1 MSLSRPKSLCF
12 TQHPATRD
20 GDRDKEKKQTF
31 APSAQGPKASGG
43 SSSRSQHLGQLATG
57 LSYTGTLLCPPPH
70 CPRSSVSQVGIEVL
84 RLTPSLLHAPAR
96 IWGPSPGV
104 SFQKPISSGFKEGG
118 RPTTRT
124 LSRDQNGGCGTQENG
139 KGRLSPPRA
148 AGRSADLLAQR
159 RRAHALCSLAAQQ
172 RAHAAAGGTAANL
185 RSARVTWSSG
195 SPSCPLATVLST
207 PSGTHVPSR
216 KGRLW
221 GLCATLPAPFLLGDA
236 QSQGPERAVS
246 RSFH

>member
-1 MSLSRPKSLCF
+1 MLCHCPGPSLCASPS
-12 TQHPATRD
+12 TLPHAMVTVTR
-20 GDRDKEKKQTF
+20 RSRHLLLM
-31 APSAQGPKASGG
+31 PRGPRPLGG

-70 CPRSSVSQVGIEVL
+70 CPRSSVSQVGIECSV
-84 RLTPSLLHAPAR
+84 TPSLLHAPP

-104 SFQKPISSGFKEGG
+104 SLQKPISSGFREGD

-124 LSRDQNGGCGTQENG
+124 LSRDQNGGCGAQENG

-172 RAHAAAGGTAANL
+172 CAHAAAGGTAANL
-185 RSARVTWSSG
+185 CSARVTWSSG
-195 SPSCPLATVLST
+195 SPSCPRSTVLSMS
-207 PSGTHVPSR
+207 SGTHVPSR

-236 QSQGPERAVS
+236 QSQGRERAVS